1 MDIKVVQRLPDE
13 LEQKLEALVSVAEI
27 LGLDDMSFA
36 NYSRALVQL
45 SEEQLSLKRTL
56 IRLTSIERQLITHL
70 AAAKHEHHQ
79 IRKWT
84 EHFQSDIQSGESMED
99 NTRKREALLRK
110 AKEYRKELS
119 TLPISEPSVTIS
131 DLIAQSDRIKQR
143 KELIKV
149 KRNKIK
155 AFKGVPPNLDLARTQ
170 LRDARAEQMKLFQ
183 LRERLMEKMTS
194 GVS

>member
-1 MDIKVVQRLPDE
+1 MEVVQSLPDE

-45 SEEQLSLKRTL
+45 SEEQLSLKQMQ
-56 IRLTSIERQLITHL
+56 IRLAFIERQLVAHL
-70 AAAKHEHHQ
+70 ATAKHEHYQ
-79 IRKWT
+79 IKKWT
-84 EHFQSDIQSGESMED
+84 EHFQSDIQSGESVED
-99 NTRKREALLRK
+99 TIRRREALLRK

-119 TLPISEPSVTIS
+119 ALPISEPPVTIS

-143 KELIKV
+143 KEQIKA
-149 KRNKIK
+149 KRSKIK

-170 LRDARAEQMKLFQ
+170 LREAREEQVKLFQ

>member
-1 MDIKVVQRLPDE
+1 MEVFQRLPDE

-45 SEEQLSLKRTL
+45 SEEQLSLKQTL
-56 IRLTSIERQLITHL
+56 IRLAFIERQLTAHL
-70 AAAKHEHHQ
+70 ATAKHEHHQ

-84 EHFQSDIQSGESMED
+84 EHFQSDIQSGESMEET
-99 NTRKREALLRK
+99 TRRRDALLRK
-110 AKEYRKELS
+110 AKEYRKELT

-131 DLIAQSDRIKQR
+131 DLVAQSDRIKQR
-143 KELIKV
+143 QEQIKV
-149 KRNKIK
+149 KRNKTK
-155 AFKGVPPNLDLARTQ
+155 AFKGVSPNLDLARTQ
-170 LRDARAEQMKLFQ
+170 LREARAEQMKLFQ

-194 GVS
+194 TVS